1 METQPKE
8 SAKALLEL
16 INRGCYF
23 TKLKQENNNDSFDV
37 TLKVSCYNELN
48 LMVSD
53 LLKAS
58 IILLNDDARNLSN
71 STIVSDFNVM
81 TLLEIAVQL
90 LPDEELVLLDD
101 LHKLHLKSETTFS
114 K

>member
-1 METQPKE
+1 METKDKE
-8 SAKALLEL
+8 SATALLEL
-16 INRGCYF
+16 MNRAKYF
-23 TKLKQENNNDSFDV
+23 SKLKPDNDSDSFGV

-71 STIVSDFNVM
+71 STTVSDFNVM

-90 LPDEELVLLDD
+90 LPDEEMALFDD
-101 LHKLHLKSETTFS
+101 LHKLHLKYEATFA